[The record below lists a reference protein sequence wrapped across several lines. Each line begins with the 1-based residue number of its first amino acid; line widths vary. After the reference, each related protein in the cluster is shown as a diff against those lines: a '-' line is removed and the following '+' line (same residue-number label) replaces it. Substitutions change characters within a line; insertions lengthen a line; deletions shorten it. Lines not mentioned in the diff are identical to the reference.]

1 MIAVNEGQYL
11 QEEEE
16 DWLGGSVD
24 GWLEVKYCG
33 YSIVGI
39 VGTWWVEVKYCDK

>member
-1 MIAVNEGQYL
+1 MITVDEGQYL

-16 DWLGGSVD
+16 DWLGSGYC

-39 VGTWWVEVKYCDK
+39 VGGLVGGGQIL

>member
-1 MIAVNEGQYL
+1 MITVNEGQYL

-16 DWLGGSVD
+16 DWLGG
-24 GWLEVKYCG
+24 WLEVKYCG

-39 VGTWWVEVKYCDK
+39 VGGLVGGGQIL

>member
-16 DWLGGSVD
+16 DWLGGWV
-24 GWLEVKYCG
+24 EVKYCG
-33 YSIVGI
+33 YSIVGGL
-39 VGTWWVEVKYCDK
+39 VGGGQIL